1 MILLGRTDTKRTSL
15 NPPSGRWGRIRRVSE
30 NCGGKVLPTSGFG
43 GIGVWRV
50 VVRATLDTSSR

>member
-1 MILLGRTDTKRTSL
+1 MWAVQIPNGLLSTLLVGGGD
-15 NPPSGRWGRIRRVSE
+15 GFVVSVK

-50 VVRATLDTSSR
+50 DVRATLDTSSR